1 MEDDPYPPF
10 MEDDPYPPFM
20 EDDLKFVFLKNLVPI
35 HATV

>member
-35 HATV
+35 LATV